1 MNDPVFDPILRVIG
15 GSMDVP
21 CRVSCDLRRY
31 QSEQDSAQYLADEE
45 REARREEAREAI
57 VDGAKLAEVMNDEA
71 LAYPLAKIMGLLPSA
86 IDESTAA
93 LLAGQMVNVAEI
105 IRELRKVQTLL
116 VKFHM
121 GEG

>member
-1 MNDPVFDPILRVIG
+1 
-15 GSMDVP
+15 MDVP
-21 CRVSCDLRRY
+21 CRVSADLRRY

-45 REARREEAREAI
+45 REARREESREAI
-57 VDGAKLAEVMNDEA
+57 TDGAKLAVVMNDEA